1 MTTSFGRQLRAMIRK
16 NYIIKKRKKCATIGE
31 FLTPFLFCLVLT
43 LLTASRLNEILSD
56 PIGRSK
62 FL

>member
-16 NYIIKKRKKCATIGE
+16 NYIVKKRKKWATLGE
-31 FLTPFLFCLVLT
+31 FLTPFLFCMVLM
-43 LLTASRLNEILSD
+43 LLTGNRLDELLKE

-62 FL
+62 